1 MRVVVSMDHDSGM
14 HGTSDAVL
22 PARESKTWD
31 ANNICE
37 VPGGGVETTLVQHM
51 YDAEEAC
58 MMS

>member
-1 MRVVVSMDHDSGM
+1 MDHDSGM